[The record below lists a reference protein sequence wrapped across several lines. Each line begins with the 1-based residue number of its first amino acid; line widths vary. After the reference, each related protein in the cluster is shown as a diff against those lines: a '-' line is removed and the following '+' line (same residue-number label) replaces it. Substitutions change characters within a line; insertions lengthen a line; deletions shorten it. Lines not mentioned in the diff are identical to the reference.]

1 MTSDNYSNVVSR
13 SDKERYV
20 KFRFPEF
27 IFSKVT
33 KNSEKQRQT
42 FQNPLL

>member
-27 IFSKVT
+27 ILAKSQKT
-33 KNSEKQRQT
+33 EKQRQT